1 MKNKVARLQAI
12 REIIIHSRVKS
23 QDEILKKLHELGFD
37 LTQATLSRD
46 LKQLR
51 IAKVPGNDGSYVY
64 IMPEIGSIGKLM
76 QEKLSENPERQIPGG
91 FISINFSGNLSVI
104 KTRPG
109 YAGSLAYDK
118 DSNTPP
124 EVLGTI
130 AGDDTVLVILEENI
144 SHQQAMLALSPF
156 IPVLHD

>member
-64 IMPEIGSIGKLM
+64 IMPRNREH
-76 QEKLSENPERQIPGG
+76 RQIGCKKNYRRIPNDKYPEDS
-91 FISINFSGNLSVI
+91 FPLISQEICPVI

-109 YAGSLAYDK
+109 YAWKSRIRYMIAILLP
-118 DSNTPP
+118 DSIRNYCR
-124 EVLGTI
+124 ETI
-130 AGDDTVLVILEENI
+130 R
-144 SHQQAMLALSPF
+144 F
-156 IPVLHD
+156 W

>member
-76 QEKLSENPERQIPGG
+76 QENYRRIPNDKYPEDSFPL
-91 FISINFSGNLSVI
+91 ISQEICL
-104 KTRPG
+104 
-109 YAGSLAYDK
+109 
-118 DSNTPP
+118 
-124 EVLGTI
+124 
-130 AGDDTVLVILEENI
+130 
-144 SHQQAMLALSPF
+144 
-156 IPVLHD
+156 

>member
-109 YAGSLAYDK
+109 YDI

>member
-91 FISINFSGNLSVI
+91 FISINFSG
-104 KTRPG
+104 
-109 YAGSLAYDK
+109 SLAYDI

>member
-64 IMPEIGSIGKLM
+64 IMPE
-76 QEKLSENPERQIPGG
+76 KLSENPERQIPGG

-109 YAGSLAYDK
+109 YAGSLAYDI

>member
-51 IAKVPGNDGSYVY
+51 IAKVPGNDGSICIYY
-64 IMPEIGSIGKLM
+64 ARNREY
-76 QEKLSENPERQIPGG
+76 RQIDAG
-91 FISINFSGNLSVI
+91 
-104 KTRPG
+104 KTIGESR
-109 YAGSLAYDK
+109 AT
-118 DSNTPP
+118 NTRR
-124 EVLGTI
+124 I
-130 AGDDTVLVILEENI
+130 
-144 SHQQAMLALSPF
+144 HF
-156 IPVLHD
+156 H

>member
-64 IMPEIGSIGKLM
+64 IMPEIGQIDAGKTIG
-76 QEKLSENPERQIPGG
+76 ESRATN
-91 FISINFSGNLSVI
+91 
-104 KTRPG
+104 TRR
-109 YAGSLAYDK
+109 
-118 DSNTPP
+118 
-124 EVLGTI
+124 I
-130 AGDDTVLVILEENI
+130 
-144 SHQQAMLALSPF
+144 HF
-156 IPVLHD
+156 H

>member
-1 MKNKVARLQAI
+1 MKKKANRLDAIKMIISSNEIGSQEDLLQA
-12 REIIIHSRVKS
+12 
-23 QDEILKKLHELGFD
+23 LGKEGFE

-51 IAKVPGNDGSYVY
+51 IAKVPGSDGSYVY
-64 IMPEIGSIGKLM
+64 IMPEIGSVGKLM
-76 QEKLSENPERQIPGG
+76 QEKLADNSERPVSGS
-91 FISINFSGNLSVI
+91 FISINFSGNLAVI

-109 YAGSLAYDK
+109 YAGSLAYDI

-144 SHQQAMLALSPF
+144 NHQQAMLALSPF
-156 IPVLHD
+156 MPDLHK

>member
-1 MKNKVARLQAI
+1 MKNKAARLQAI

-23 QDEILKKLHELGFD
+23 QDEILQRLHESGFD

-51 IAKVPGNDGSYVY
+51 IAKVPGSDGSYGY
-64 IMPEIGSIGKLM
+64 IMPEIGSVGKLM
-76 QEKLSENPERQIPGG
+76 QEKLADNSERPVSGS
-91 FISINFSGNLSVI
+91 FISINFSGNLAVI

-109 YAGSLAYDK
+109 YAGSLAYDI

-144 SHQQAMLALSPF
+144 NHQQAMLALSPF
-156 IPVLHD
+156 MPDLHK

>member
-1 MKNKVARLQAI
+1 MGSEMCI
-12 REIIIHSRVKS
+12 RDSDI
-23 QDEILKKLHELGFD
+23 
-37 LTQATLSRD
+37 
-46 LKQLR
+46 
-51 IAKVPGNDGSYVY
+51 
-64 IMPEIGSIGKLM
+64 
-76 QEKLSENPERQIPGG
+76 
-91 FISINFSGNLSVI
+91 
-104 KTRPG
+104 
-109 YAGSLAYDK
+109 

>member
-109 YAGSLAYDK
+109 YAGSFF
-118 DSNTPP
+118 
-124 EVLGTI
+124 
-130 AGDDTVLVILEENI
+130 
-144 SHQQAMLALSPF
+144 QAEDG
-156 IPVLHD
+156 IRDR

>member
-51 IAKVPGNDGSYVY
+51 IAKVPGNDGSYVLC
-64 IMPEIGSIGKLM
+64 PK
-76 QEKLSENPERQIPGG
+76 
-91 FISINFSGNLSVI
+91 
-104 KTRPG
+104 
-109 YAGSLAYDK
+109 
-118 DSNTPP
+118 
-124 EVLGTI
+124 
-130 AGDDTVLVILEENI
+130 
-144 SHQQAMLALSPF
+144 
-156 IPVLHD
+156 

>member
-51 IAKVPGNDGSYVY
+51 IAKVPGNDGSYGKT
-64 IMPEIGSIGKLM
+64 IGESRAT
-76 QEKLSENPERQIPGG
+76 N
-91 FISINFSGNLSVI
+91 
-104 KTRPG
+104 TRR
-109 YAGSLAYDK
+109 
-118 DSNTPP
+118 
-124 EVLGTI
+124 I
-130 AGDDTVLVILEENI
+130 
-144 SHQQAMLALSPF
+144 HF
-156 IPVLHD
+156 H

>member
-1 MKNKVARLQAI
+1 MR
-12 REIIIHSRVKS
+12 
-23 QDEILKKLHELGFD
+23 
-37 LTQATLSRD
+37 
-46 LKQLR
+46 
-51 IAKVPGNDGSYVY
+51 
-64 IMPEIGSIGKLM
+64 
-76 QEKLSENPERQIPGG
+76 EKLSENPERQIPGG

-109 YAGSLAYDK
+109 YAGSLAYDI

>member
-76 QEKLSENPERQIPGG
+76 QEKLSENPER

-109 YAGSLAYDK
+109 YAGSLAYDI

>member
-1 MKNKVARLQAI
+1 
-12 REIIIHSRVKS
+12 
-23 QDEILKKLHELGFD
+23 
-37 LTQATLSRD
+37 
-46 LKQLR
+46 
-51 IAKVPGNDGSYVY
+51 
-64 IMPEIGSIGKLM
+64 M
-76 QEKLSENPERQIPGG
+76 QEVSP
-91 FISINFSGNLSVI
+91 
-104 KTRPG
+104 
-109 YAGSLAYDK
+109 YDI

>member
-23 QDEILKKLHELGFD
+23 RDEILKKLHELGFD

-91 FISINFSGNLSVI
+91 FISINFSGN
-104 KTRPG
+104 
-109 YAGSLAYDK
+109 AGSLAYDI

>member
-1 MKNKVARLQAI
+1 MKNKAARLQSI

-23 QDEILKKLHELGFD
+23 QEEILQKLIEQGFD

-64 IMPEIGSIGKLM
+64 IMSEIGSVGKLM
-76 QEKLSENPERQIPGG
+76 QEKMGDNPQRHIPGG
-91 FISINFSGNLSVI
+91 FISINFSGNLAVI

-109 YAGSLAYDK
+109 YAGSLAYDI

-130 AGDDTVLVILEENI
+130 AGDDTVLVILEEHIN
-144 SHQQAMLALSPF
+144 HQQALLALSPF
-156 IPVLHD
+156 IPEV

>member
-76 QEKLSENPERQIPGG
+76 QEKLSAPTPLTR
-91 FISINFSGNLSVI
+91 
-104 KTRPG
+104 KTLPLQVT
-109 YAGSLAYDK
+109 ASPK
-118 DSNTPP
+118 
-124 EVLGTI
+124 EVPRSSMICTG
-130 AGDDTVLVILEENI
+130 
-144 SHQQAMLALSPF
+144 
-156 IPVLHD
+156 

>member
-76 QEKLSENPERQIPGG
+76 QEKLSEDSFPL
-91 FISINFSGNLSVI
+91 ISQEICL
-104 KTRPG
+104 
-109 YAGSLAYDK
+109 
-118 DSNTPP
+118 
-124 EVLGTI
+124 
-130 AGDDTVLVILEENI
+130 
-144 SHQQAMLALSPF
+144 
-156 IPVLHD
+156 

>member
-51 IAKVPGNDGSYVY
+51 IAKVPGNDRNREY
-64 IMPEIGSIGKLM
+64 
-76 QEKLSENPERQIPGG
+76 RQIDAG
-91 FISINFSGNLSVI
+91 
-104 KTRPG
+104 KTIGESR
-109 YAGSLAYDK
+109 AT
-118 DSNTPP
+118 NTRR
-124 EVLGTI
+124 I
-130 AGDDTVLVILEENI
+130 
-144 SHQQAMLALSPF
+144 HF
-156 IPVLHD
+156 H